1 MKSKRRHLAVQDA
14 AFCRVIRRLSRGE
27 RRPVG
32 NGLAVR
38 RLRHGRR
45 CVGRAGR
52 FAAFLVASVA
62 AGCQFACCRWC
73 FHVSPEARRMA
84 CVHKYAE
91 SRKYA
96 CL

>member
-1 MKSKRRHLAVQDA
+1 MQDA

-27 RRPVG
+27 RRHVG
-32 NGLAVR
+32 NGLAAR
-38 RLRHGRR
+38 RLRHGWR

-52 FAAFLVASVA
+52 FAAFLVVSVA

-73 FHVSPEARRMA
+73 FHVSPEARRMV